1 MKQYIKNDT
10 IKMAN
15 NIIIKKDGFQ
25 IINPNEQQLLD
36 DGWIKYT
43 QPELSEIEIFNQKK
57 QELVDNINIYDSSN
71 EVNVCYIK
79 YNDVVFPYWAN
90 KLERGSLKSAVQDCI
105 SNGRNQY
112 RLDLRDLQMSIVIP
126 CQVILDMLSKLEVYA
141 IDCYN
146 TTTDHLYNIN
156 NISNIEELDNYDYT
170 LNYPEKLT
178 FEI

>member
-1 MKQYIKNDT
+1 MKQYIKNGI
-10 IKMAN
+10 IKNAR
-15 NIIIKKDGFQ
+15 NIVIKKDGFQ

-36 DGWIKYT
+36 DGWIEYT
-43 QPELSEIEIFNQKK
+43 QPKLSEIEIFNQKK
-57 QELVDNINIYDSSN
+57 QELIDNINIYDSSN

-79 YNDVVFPYWAN
+79 YNDVVFPYWAD
-90 KLERGSLKSAVQDCI
+90 KLERSSLKSAVQDCI
-105 SNGRNQY
+105 TNGRNQY
-112 RLDLRDLQMSIVIP
+112 RLDLRDLQMSVVIS

-156 NISNIEELDNYDYT
+156 NISNIEELDSYDYT

>member
-1 MKQYIKNDT
+1 
-10 IKMAN
+10 
-15 NIIIKKDGFQ
+15 
-25 IINPNEQQLLD
+25 
-36 DGWIKYT
+36 
-43 QPELSEIEIFNQKK
+43 
-57 QELVDNINIYDSSN
+57 
-71 EVNVCYIK
+71 
-79 YNDVVFPYWAN
+79 
-90 KLERGSLKSAVQDCI
+90 VQDCI

-126 CQVILDMLSKLEVYA
+126 CQVILDILSKLEVYA

-156 NISNIEELDNYDYT
+156 NISNIEELDSYDYT